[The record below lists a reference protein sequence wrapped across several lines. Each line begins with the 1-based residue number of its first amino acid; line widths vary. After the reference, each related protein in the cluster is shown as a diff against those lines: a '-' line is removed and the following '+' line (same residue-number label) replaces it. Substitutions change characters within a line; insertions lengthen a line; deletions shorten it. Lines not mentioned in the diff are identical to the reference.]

1 MKLET
6 RMRQSIKRRT
16 GTLILRS
23 DVASLG
29 SPTQVT
35 HALDALMQKGELI
48 RLTRGLYA
56 KTDLSNFEPRP
67 QGSISTII
75 REAANKWGLIIH
87 NDFSEEISNSNEK
100 DEILVETEN
109 PRIERRMFVNGKVV
123 HFRSYKKRATDSKK
137 STFKAIPTFG
147 VAKYVSTLAKKHN
160 ITYSVNPMDKWAQT
174 VTRLAGDVVKPDHV
188 EDLII
193 ALKRA
198 GKISKKEVATLTV
211 NYLRET
217 KRSVRSV

>member
-6 RMRQSIKRRT
+6 RMRQSITRRT

-35 HALDALMQKGELI
+35 HALNVLIQKGELI

-56 KTDLSNFEPRP
+56 KADLSNFEPRAR
-67 QGSISTII
+67 GSITAII
-75 REAANKWGLIIH
+75 REAANKFGLIIH
-87 NDFSEEISNSNEK
+87 NDFSKEISNDNEN
-100 DEILVETEN
+100 DEIVVSTEN
-109 PRIERRMFVNGKVV
+109 PRTERKMFVNGKVV
-123 HFRSYKKRATDSKK
+123 HFRSCKKRAADSNRSANKK
-137 STFKAIPTFG
+137 IPTFG

-160 ITYSVNPMDKWAQT
+160 ITYSVNPMDTWAQT

-198 GKISKKEVATLTV
+198 GKITQKEVATLTV

-217 KRSVRSV
+217 KRDIRSA

>member
-6 RMRQSIKRRT
+6 RMRQSIQKRT

-35 HALDALMQKGELI
+35 HALDVLIQKGELI

-56 KTDLSNFEPRP
+56 KTDLSNIEPRP
-67 QGSISTII
+67 RGSITTII
-75 REAANKWGLIIH
+75 REAANKLGLIIH
-87 NDFSEEISNSNEK
+87 NDLSKEISNNDEK
-100 DEILVETEN
+100 GEILVETEN
-109 PRIERRMFVNGKVV
+109 PRIERKIFVDGKVI
-123 HFRSYKKRATDSKK
+123 HFRSYKKRAADSNKLIDK
-137 STFKAIPTFG
+137 TIPTSG

-160 ITYSVNPMDKWAQT
+160 ITYSVNPMDTWAQT
-174 VTRLAGDVVKPDHV
+174 VTRLAGDVVKPDHI

-198 GKISKKEVATLTV
+198 GKISKKEVAALTV

-217 KRSVRSV
+217 KRGVRSV

>member
-35 HALDALMQKGELI
+35 HALDVLIQKGELI

-56 KTDLSNFEPRP
+56 KTDLSNIEPSP
-67 QGSISTII
+67 IGSITTII
-75 REAANKWGLIIH
+75 REAANKLGLIIH
-87 NDFSEEISNSNEK
+87 SDLSKGISCDNEK
-100 DEILVETEN
+100 GEILVETEN
-109 PRIERRMFVNGKVV
+109 PRIERRMFVNGKIV
-123 HFRSYKKRATDSKK
+123 HFRSYNKRATDYNKLAYK
-137 STFKAIPTFG
+137 GIPTSG
-147 VAKYVSTLAKKHN
+147 VAKHVSSLAKKHN
-160 ITYSVNPMDKWAQT
+160 ITYSVNPMDTWAQT